1 MKGMDTNSM
10 DKVIGIVKAYCNSNT
25 KDKILT
31 ILLSLFF
38 CLSIGIGHM
47 VEKTGY
53 LDLGEMAGILAALLL
68 TPVVAIGIYAF
79 YDWMAS
85 KEKASD
91 VGSGFSWKCRTVIFL
106 FLILCWGIVLLGVFP
121 GFFLY
126 DAQDEL
132 NQVLTRNFTTHHPL
146 FHVLYM
152 GGLVQAGNKLFGGYN
167 AGICALMLFQ
177 MICFAAGF
185 TYMVDRMKSVGMSV
199 RYGIFTIL
207 FLGLFPVIPMM
218 VLCSSK
224 DALFS
229 LIMVLW
235 MVETYICQRRE
246 CQRFSIFWAGLTI
259 LLVLLRNNAIYAL
272 LALGV
277 AVAFFLKKERKKLLS
292 GLLISIVI
300 AKLFSMGLAFLFHA
314 DSLEYQEIL
323 TVPIQQLT
331 RTYHLQPEL
340 FSEEELEI
348 LYSYIPESY
357 LEKYEPKLSDS
368 VKIGFQNEKFAEN
381 KADFFKLWAGI
392 GKKSPMSFV
401 NAWLL
406 TSYGYW
412 YPDATVDVYR
422 GHTVYTFTYGDS
434 SYFGY
439 ETEQP
444 GVRNSFI
451 PAIDSTYRYLS
462 LENWKEKAPV
472 LYLLFSPGFM
482 LWIQLFGIG
491 FLWKKYGLSAILP
504 YGCILFVVA
513 TLLLG
518 PTFLPRYVFFLWPC
532 NLFLLCDMKLGR

>member
-1 MKGMDTNSM
+1 M
-10 DKVIGIVKAYCNSNT
+10 DKVIGAVKAYCKSNT

-31 ILLSLFF
+31 MFLAFFF
-38 CLSIGIGHM
+38 CMSVGMGHM
-47 VEKTGY
+47 VEKIGY
-53 LDLGEMAGILAALLL
+53 LDFGKMIDILIALLL
-68 TPVVAIGIYAF
+68 TPVVAVLLYAF
-79 YDWMAS
+79 YEWFAK
-85 KEKASD
+85 KEKASEAA
-91 VGSGFSWKCRTVIFL
+91 VGFSWKCRTGIFL
-106 FLILCWGIVLLGVFP
+106 FLFLCWGIVLLGVFP

-126 DAQDEL
+126 DAQEEL

-152 GGLVQAGNKLFGGYN
+152 GGIVQAGNKLFGGYN
-167 AGICALMLFQ
+167 AGICVLMLFQ
-177 MICFAAGF
+177 MVSFAAGF
-185 TYMVDRMKSVGMSV
+185 TYMVDRMRSVGMPMK
-199 RYGIFTIL
+199 YGIFTIL
-207 FLGLFPVIPMM
+207 FLALFPVVPMM

-229 LIMVLW
+229 LVMVLW
-235 MVETYICQRRE
+235 MVETFLWQRRG
-246 CQRFSIFWAGLTI
+246 CKRLSVFWIGWTI

-272 LALGV
+272 LALGILV
-277 AVAFFLKKERKKLLS
+277 VLFLKKERKSFLS

-300 AKLFSMGLAFLFHA
+300 AKLFSMGFAFVFHA
-314 DSLEYQEIL
+314 SSLEYQEIL

-340 FSEEELEI
+340 FSQEELET
-348 LYSYIPESY
+348 LYSYLPQSY

-381 KADFFKLWAGI
+381 KEDFFKLWAGI
-392 GKKSPMSFV
+392 GIKSPMSYL

-412 YPDATVDVYR
+412 YPLATIDVYR
-422 GHTVYTFTYGDS
+422 GHTVYTFTYADS

-444 GVRNSFI
+444 GVRDSFI
-451 PAIDSTYRYLS
+451 PAIDSVYRYLS
-462 LENWKEKAPV
+462 LENWKEKMPV
-472 LYLLFSPGFM
+472 VYLLFSPGFM

-491 FLWKKYGLSAILP
+491 FLWKKYGLRATLP
-504 YGCILFVVA
+504 YGCILFVIA

-532 NLFLLCDMKLGR
+532 NLFLLCDIKLGRQE